1 MRLAIFHPK
10 AKETWTIPEIQ
21 DSETTLLLAD
31 SNGTSLAR
39 FSPPSWRVAAYRGGT
54 IEDIN
59 NLLGAS
65 PLPPH
70 VKNVIIAAGLNDRV
84 TDKQPLV
91 NRMSR
96 LRELVNVSTR
106 TVRILEP
113 VDFATN
119 PTRYAEGHQRV
130 VGFLRDLFD
139 EDGTLVKTD
148 AIRAASISKDDFSHF
163 TNETAQLLVS
173 LLTTTLSG
181 LN

>member
-10 AKETWTIPEIQ
+10 AKVTWTIPEIQ

-65 PLPPH
+65 PLPTH
-70 VKNVIIAAGLNDRV
+70 IKNIIIAVGLNDRV
-84 TDKQPLV
+84 TDERPLV

-96 LRELVNVSTR
+96 LRELVNVSDGSGRGDRSR
-106 TVRILEP
+106 TMGYLAWWP
-113 VDFATN
+113 
-119 PTRYAEGHQRV
+119 
-130 VGFLRDLFD
+130 
-139 EDGTLVKTD
+139 
-148 AIRAASISKDDFSHF
+148 SISRERLYYDDCQNH
-163 TNETAQLLVS
+163 
-173 LLTTTLSG
+173 
-181 LN
+181 